1 MSQNQ
6 EFFNKVRFS
15 LCKDRD
21 KTITSWVKFMKIAP
35 TFHKIDRNNSIEFL
49 KTLFIGIIAQYFMGL
64 KDTSKHSILYGE
76 NNNPNENPGQILN
89 RFENEI
95 RKEFWGEDWEANF
108 QQEVKR
114 KRMKNLKKLTR
125 FEVCDLCYLRHTH
138 VGSKNY
144 VIKCEFDN
152 DENVVGYYNDLY
164 FKKKSNLLIQ
174 DFESV
179 RSRSRSLFNTR
190 ICNGGG

>member
-1 MSQNQ
+1 M
-6 EFFNKVRFS
+6 
-15 LCKDRD
+15 
-21 KTITSWVKFMKIAP
+21 
-35 TFHKIDRNNSIEFL
+35 FL
-49 KTLFIGIIAQYFMGL
+49 GL
-64 KDTSKHSILYGE
+64 KDTSKHGMLYGE
-76 NNNPNENPGQILN
+76 NNNPKENPDQILN

-125 FEVCDLCYLRHTH
+125 FEICDLCYLEAYTC
-138 VGSKNY
+138 SFKKLCY
-144 VIKCEFDN
+144 KCEFDN
-152 DENVVGYYNDLY
+152 DENVVVYYNDLY